1 LRRVWF
7 LILLLIPTIVLSS
20 LPTVR
25 SEAVQ
30 YNIVGTSVEVSVANV
45 KFKILGTGA
54 IVNLTINDELF
65 VLYSGIRLHALT
77 WELITAFTSEYV
89 MGIVA
94 PKVESFTNGIIVRTR
109 AKFWEPQ
116 VYLYGTYTIYNTG
129 VIVVNYTFVVW
140 NTTGMHWP
148 GLRILFPCPE
158 FSELTYLA
166 TMSAGNGSAVEV
178 PYIGGDWAKGW
189 NCIAIPSP
197 TNPNTYLVVI
207 TLLPHPYTQSLLR
220 DHFSN
225 TPLSTLAP
233 WYRRNVGMMLVV
245 REYEP
250 SEGWRARPGG
260 SITWMYILYP
270 HSEGRAFTEKLLT
283 IGWELDKAIA
293 SLITG
298 RIHVKMPTTR
308 RILEN
313 LQKNI
318 PILIDK
324 LATGDVTTASSLAE
338 SMYDK
343 AKNLWLTEYYQKLIY
358 FVLIPG
364 AILFGI
370 MILVSIRTIKRTTRY
385 V

>member
-1 LRRVWF
+1 MSRACF
-7 LILLLIPTIVLSS
+7 LVLLLLPIILLAV
-20 LPTVR
+20 PTVR

-30 YNIVGTSVEVSVANV
+30 YNIVGTTVDVSVANV
-45 KFKILGTGA
+45 KFKVLGTGC

-65 VLYSGIRLHALT
+65 LLYSGIRIHALT
-77 WELITAFTSEYV
+77 WELMTAFTSEYIMRV
-89 MGIVA
+89 DI
-94 PKVESFTNGIIVRTR
+94 PKVEPFTNGIIVKTC
-109 AKFWEPQ
+109 AKFWKPQ

-129 VIVVNYTFVVW
+129 VIVVNYTFVAW

-148 GLRILFPCPE
+148 GIRILFPCPE
-158 FSELTYLA
+158 FSKVTYLA

-178 PYIGGDWAKGW
+178 PYMGGDWAKGW

-220 DHFSN
+220 DHFTW
-225 TPLSTLAP
+225 TPLSKLAP

-250 SEGWRARPGG
+250 SGGWRARPGS

-283 IGWELDKAIA
+283 IGWELDNTIA

-318 PILIDK
+318 SILIDK

-343 AKNLWLTEYYQKLIY
+343 AKNLWLTESYHELVY
-358 FVLIPG
+358 FVLVPS
-364 AILFGI
+364 AIIFGI
-370 MILVSIRTIKRTTRY
+370 MILVSIRTIKRTGGH
-385 V
+385 